1 MTLRGATPS
10 DRDGTAPSRSG
21 IRDSVKRFETRRWL
35 NAYPAATLQQVGKW
49 HAGSRSRPSMV

>member
-10 DRDGTAPSRSG
+10 DRDGTAPSRGG
-21 IRDSVKRFETRRWL
+21 IRDSAKQLDAGSWL

-49 HAGSRSRPSMV
+49 HAGS